1 MVLTVKRYPA
11 GALACLAVVGAI
23 LWSGASAA
31 AVIHAVS
38 IHAVSIHAVSIQVVS
53 NGWHTGIVLE
63 RAAIPPGA
71 IPEAEDFPGAAYLEF
86 GWGDAEFYPAKEFTV
101 GLALR
106 AALFPSAALMHVA
119 GLAAHPGMVFPGN
132 EKLGLEVSA
141 PEFGK
146 LVEFISASFM
156 RINAAAR
163 AFAIAPGL
171 YSFSKFYPAKGKFHL
186 LNTCNRWTAR
196 ALAAAGLDVDPS
208 WTLRAEGVMAQL
220 RDLRPRPKT

>member
-1 MVLTVKRYPA
+1 LTVKRHPGA
-11 GALACLAVVGAI
+11 ALAGLAVVGVI
-23 LWSGASAA
+23 FWFCDPTAA
-31 AVIHAVS
+31 AIHDVGNPAVP
-38 IHAVSIHAVSIQVVS
+38 IQVVS
-53 NGWHTGIVLE
+53 NGWHTGIVLR

-71 IPEAEDFPGAAYLEF
+71 IPEVEDFPGAAYLEF
-86 GWGDAEFYPAKEFTV
+86 GWGDAEFYPAKDYTV

-119 GLAAHPGMVFPGN
+119 GLAAHPGIVFPGN
-132 EKLGLEVSA
+132 ETLELELSA
-141 PEFGK
+141 PEFSK
-146 LVEFISASFM
+146 LVEFISGSFM
-156 RINAAAR
+156 RINAATR

-186 LNTCNRWTAR
+186 LNTCNHWTAR

-220 RDLRPRPKT
+220 RDLRARRKI